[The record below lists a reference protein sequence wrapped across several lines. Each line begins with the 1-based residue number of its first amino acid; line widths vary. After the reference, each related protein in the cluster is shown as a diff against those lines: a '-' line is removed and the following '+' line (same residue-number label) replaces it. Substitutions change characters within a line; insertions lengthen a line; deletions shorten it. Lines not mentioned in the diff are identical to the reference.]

1 MRSDAACVAR
11 PLLAFAVLLAAPAG
25 ADVVERILAV
35 LDGQPVLASDVRVL
49 EVVRGLGPADALEA
63 TLDERLMFREAGR
76 VPQAAVSAE
85 EEERTL
91 ARLLEERSDLRTAVA
106 EPELRRLV
114 RRQAS
119 IVKYVDFRFRP
130 QVRVTP
136 EEVKKAY
143 DAEYAGKEEA
153 PAFAAVSPA
162 IEEKLARQ
170 ALDERVEAWVK
181 ELRAAAEIRYN
192 R

>member
-1 MRSDAACVAR
+1 MHSEAGRLVFR
-11 PLLAFAVLLAAPAG
+11 GLAVLALTALPAG
-25 ADVVERILAV
+25 AEVVERVLAV

-49 EVVRGLGPADALEA
+49 EIVRALPQSEALEA
-63 TLDERLMFREAGR
+63 ALDERLMFREASR
-76 VPQAAVSAE
+76 VPQATVTAE
-85 EEERTL
+85 EEERML
-91 ARLLEERSDLRTAVA
+91 VRLLEERRELKTTVS

-114 RRQAS
+114 RRQAA

-136 EEVKKAY
+136 EDVRKAY
-143 DAEYAGKEEA
+143 DAQYSGDDA
-153 PAFAAVSPA
+153 PALSAVGPA
-162 IEEKLARQ
+162 LEEKLARQ